1 MNIQMYFRAIT
12 LFFFF
17 LMPLLLNKLHEVN
30 YIFKQYIYIYIYIYR
45 EREREREMSSSYTQY
60 KFKQCY
66 TTQYF
71 LIECEF

>member
-1 MNIQMYFRAIT
+1 MKAINIQMCFRAIT
-12 LFFFF
+12 HCF
-17 LMPLLLNKLHEVN
+17 LMSLLLNKLHEVN
-30 YIFKQYIYIYIYIYR
+30 YIFKQYIYIYIYI

-60 KFKQCY
+60 NFKQCY